1 MAGSFIITKRGKMEQ
16 LEKKYNTRR
25 KGITTVMEEL
35 KQRRLAKAEKMK

>member
-1 MAGSFIITKRGKMEQ
+1 MAESLITKRGKMEQ

-35 KQRRLAKAEKMK
+35 KKRGDLPKLKR